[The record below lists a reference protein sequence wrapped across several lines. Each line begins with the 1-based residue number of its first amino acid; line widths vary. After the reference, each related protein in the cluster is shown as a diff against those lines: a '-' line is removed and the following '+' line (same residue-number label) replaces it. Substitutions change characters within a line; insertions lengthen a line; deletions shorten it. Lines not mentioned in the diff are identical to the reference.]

1 MSGGLNRLTLR
12 PLSGFAHVEQSLR
25 VIWSTPLISRVMR
38 RTFGNPA
45 MGLLGRE
52 NLTPQTIMRFAM
64 ALILSCELWEPRF
77 RIRFVTPPS
86 DSNSAEDIE
95 QGRFGL
101 KIVGDYRP
109 RALQGDFTVESVE
122 TISL

>member
-1 MSGGLNRLTLR
+1 MSTGLDRLTLR

-25 VIWSTPLISRVMR
+25 VIWSTPVISRVMR

-45 MGLLGRE
+45 LGLLGRE
-52 NLTPQTIMRFAM
+52 NLTRASIMKFAM

-77 RIRFVTPPS
+77 RIRFITPPA
-86 DSNSAEDIE
+86 DSNSEADVE

-109 RALQGDFTVESVE
+109 RALTGDYTIESVE
-122 TISL
+122 TVTL